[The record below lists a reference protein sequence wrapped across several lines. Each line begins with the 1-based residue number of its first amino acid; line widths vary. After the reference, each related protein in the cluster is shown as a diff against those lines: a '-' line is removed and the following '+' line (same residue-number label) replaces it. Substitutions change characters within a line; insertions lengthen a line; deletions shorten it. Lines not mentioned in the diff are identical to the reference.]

1 MLHLDDSVSFLLQ
14 FASDGLILASL
25 RRSGSKDMA
34 VTALIASLL
43 MAQAP
48 VEAAPVEVAYN
59 ELTSGDTAAA
69 ISKIEKDSAEDAD
82 HPARLI
88 NLGIAYA
95 RAGRADDAK
104 AMFNAAVRSEQRY
117 RLETA
122 SGDWMDSRDLA
133 RRALAMLD
141 KGEFA
146 STQFASR

>member
-1 MLHLDDSVSFLLQ
+1 
-14 FASDGLILASL
+14 
-25 RRSGSKDMA
+25 MA

-48 VEAAPVEVAYN
+48 VEAAAVEVAYD
-59 ELTSGDTAAA
+59 EMASGDTAAA
-69 ISKIEKDSAEDAD
+69 IEKIEKDAALERE

-95 RAGRADDAK
+95 RAGRTDDAK
-104 AMFNAAVRSEQRY
+104 AAFEAVAESDTRY

-122 SGDWMDSRDLA
+122 SGEWMDSRDLA

-146 STQFASR
+146 SAQLASR

>member
-1 MLHLDDSVSFLLQ
+1 
-14 FASDGLILASL
+14 
-25 RRSGSKDMA
+25 MA

-43 MAQAP
+43 MSQAA
-48 VEAAPVEVAYN
+48 VETPAVEVAYD

-69 ISKIEKDSAEDAD
+69 IAKIEREAESGAD

-88 NLGIAYA
+88 NLGVAYA
-95 RAGRADDAK
+95 RAGRADDAR
-104 AMFNAAVRSEQRY
+104 AMFKAAVRSEQRY

-141 KGEFA
+141 QGAFA

>member
-1 MLHLDDSVSFLLQ
+1 
-14 FASDGLILASL
+14 
-25 RRSGSKDMA
+25 MA

-48 VEAAPVEVAYN
+48 VEAAAVEVAYD
-59 ELTSGDTAAA
+59 ELASGDTAAA
-69 ISKIEKDSAEDAD
+69 IAKIEKDEARDRE

-95 RAGRADDAK
+95 RAGRSDEAK
-104 AMFNAAVRSEQRY
+104 AMFQAAAESENRY

-122 SGDWMDSRDLA
+122 SGEWMDSRDLA

-141 KGEFA
+141 RGEFA
-146 STQFASR
+146 SAQLASR

>member
-1 MLHLDDSVSFLLQ
+1 
-14 FASDGLILASL
+14 
-25 RRSGSKDMA
+25 MA

-48 VEAAPVEVAYN
+48 VEAAAVEVAYD
-59 ELTSGDTAAA
+59 ELASGDTAAA
-69 ISKIEKDSAEDAD
+69 IDKIEKDSVQDGD

-95 RAGRADDAK
+95 RAGRTDDAR
-104 AMFNAAVRSEQRY
+104 AMFEAAAESDTRY

-122 SGDWMDSRDLA
+122 GGEWMDSRDLA

-141 KGEFA
+141 NGEFA
-146 STQFASR
+146 SAQLASR

>member
-14 FASDGLILASL
+14 FASDGIILTSL

-43 MAQAP
+43 MAQAL

-59 ELTSGDTAAA
+59 ELASGDTAAA